1 MKKIITSTLLLVLL
15 AAPASAEFSGVGSCG
30 AQFLKIAV
38 GSKYQAMGEAA
49 VAVVDDVYG
58 TYWNPAGL
66 AEIENSQVSFTN
78 VNYLLDISLN
88 YVGYAKNFED
98 VGVFGIYT
106 TILSMGDQE
115 ITTLEQQEGTGEYYS
130 ATSYVVG
137 ISYARQMNTQ
147 FAFGASMKYIGERI
161 HNEEAEGFA
170 FDFGTML
177 YPGLNSLRL
186 GVSISNMGPEM
197 EFSGSDLIVSY
208 YDETGD
214 DAGAPVSA
222 ELNTNPY
229 DLPLVFRIGAAY
241 DVQVTPNSV
250 MTVAGELKH
259 PNDNIQQGAMGAQL
273 AFNDMFF
280 LRGGYK
286 INYDEEGL
294 SVGGGIDTRVAK
306 TTRLVIDYAWQ
317 DFGRLESTQRF
328 TVGFTF

>member
-1 MKKIITSTLLLVLL
+1 
-15 AAPASAEFSGVGSCG
+15 
-30 AQFLKIAV
+30 
-38 GSKYQAMGEAA
+38 
-49 VAVVDDVYG
+49 
-58 TYWNPAGL
+58 
-66 AEIENSQVSFTN
+66 
-78 VNYLLDISLN
+78 
-88 YVGYAKNFED
+88 
-98 VGVFGIYT
+98 
-106 TILSMGDQE
+106 
-115 ITTLEQQEGTGEYYS
+115 
-130 ATSYVVG
+130 
-137 ISYARQMNTQ
+137 
-147 FAFGASMKYIGERI
+147 MKYIGERI

-177 YPGLNSLRL
+177 YPGFNSLRL

-214 DAGAPVSA
+214 DASAPVSA

-241 DVQVTPNSV
+241 DVQVAPKSV
-250 MTVAGELKH
+250 MTVSGELKH

-280 LRGGYK
+280 LRSGYK